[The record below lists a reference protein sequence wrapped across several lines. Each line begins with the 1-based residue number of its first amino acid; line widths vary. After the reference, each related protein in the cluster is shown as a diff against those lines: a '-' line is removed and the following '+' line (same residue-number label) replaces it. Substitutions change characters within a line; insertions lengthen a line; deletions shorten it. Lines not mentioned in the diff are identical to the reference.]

1 MVLLT
6 PGVNMKNPFSYTAIV
21 RADAFCNRQTEQ
33 MELLGFIN
41 ASQNVLLYSHR
52 RFGKSSLIYKLF
64 SRLERQRPRIDTL
77 YVELYG
83 TLSEKDFVSAILTSL
98 NQVET
103 KLEKL
108 AKLVQ
113 SAIRTVRLGMSID
126 PVTGSPGVSVSFD
139 SDYNETML
147 KNVLGL
153 LSRISENR
161 KLVVVFDEFQEI
173 AEYKQ
178 EGFEKRLRSIIQN
191 HDNISY
197 FFCGS
202 QRHILTE
209 IFTNRNRAFYKL
221 AQSYPMDK
229 IQSRHYVPWA
239 KKLFLKAGREIRV
252 GIIEEIVSRCE
263 NHPMYVQQFL
273 FFLWEEKNSEVSIDT
288 VDKIEMRILESSHN
302 EFLNLWDPLTLNQK
316 KTLKLIILTGGR
328 EMFYA
333 KALQAV
339 DLNAGSQVTRALD
352 KLVRSDIVLKNGDFQ
367 IQDVMFKKWIRTFLW
382 Q

>member
-1 MVLLT
+1 
-6 PGVNMKNPFSYTAIV
+6 MKNPYSYTGIV
-21 RADAFCNRQTEQ
+21 RGDAFCNRQTEQ
-33 MELLGFIN
+33 KELLGFIN

-64 SRLERQRPRIDTL
+64 SRLELQRPKIDTL

-108 AKLVQ
+108 TKLVQ

-126 PVTGSPGVSVSFD
+126 PITGSPGLSVSFD

-147 KNVLGL
+147 NNVLGL
-153 LSRISENR
+153 LGRLSGKR
-161 KLVVVFDEFQEI
+161 KLMVVFDEFQEI
-173 AEYKQ
+173 AAYKQ
-178 EGFEKRLRSIIQN
+178 EGFEKRLRAIIQK
-191 HDNISY
+191 HENISY

-221 AQSYPMDK
+221 AQSYPMNK
-229 IQSRHYVPWA
+229 IQSRYYVPWA
-239 KKLFLKAGREIRV
+239 KKLFLKAGREIKKE
-252 GIIEEIVSRCE
+252 IIEEIVSRCE

-273 FFLWEEKNSEVSIDT
+273 FFLWEERSTEFSIET

-302 EFLNLWDPLTLNQK
+302 EFLNLWDSLTLNQK

-328 EMFYA
+328 DMFYA
-333 KALQAV
+333 KALQSV
-339 DLNAGSQVTRALD
+339 DLNAGSQVTRALE
-352 KLVRSDIVLKNGDFQ
+352 KLVRSDIVLKNGNFQ
-367 IQDVMFKKWIRTFLW
+367 IQDVMFKKWIKTFLW
-382 Q
+382 K

>member
-1 MVLLT
+1 
-6 PGVNMKNPFSYTAIV
+6 MKNPFQYTGIV
-21 RADAFCNRQTEQ
+21 RGDAFCNRQTEQ
-33 MELLGFIN
+33 KELLTFIN

-52 RFGKSSLIYKLF
+52 RFGKSSLIYQLF
-64 SRLERQRPRIDTL
+64 SLLERQQPKIDTL
-77 YVELYG
+77 YIELYG

-108 AKLVQ
+108 AKMVQ

-139 SDYNETML
+139 SDYAETML
-147 KNVLGL
+147 GNALGL
-153 LSRISENR
+153 LGRISENR
-161 KLVVVFDEFQEI
+161 RLVVVFDEFQEI

-178 EGFEKRLRSIIQN
+178 EGFEKRLRSVIQK

-209 IFTNRNRAFYKL
+209 IFTNQKRAFYKL

-229 IQSRHYVPWA
+229 IQTRHYVPWA
-239 KKLFLKAGREIRV
+239 QKLFLKSNRKIGVE
-252 GIIEEIVSRCE
+252 IIEEIAARCE
-263 NHPMYVQQFL
+263 NHPMYVQQYL
-273 FFLWEEKNSEVSIDT
+273 FFLWEEKDSNFSFDT
-288 VDKIEMRILESSHN
+288 VDRIELRILESSHN
-302 EFLNLWDPLTLNQK
+302 EFLNLWDSLTLNQK
-316 KTLKLIILTGGR
+316 KTLKLIILTGGKD
-328 EMFYA
+328 MFYA

-339 DLNAGSQVTRALD
+339 DLNAGSQVTRAME
-352 KLVRSDIVLKNGDFQ
+352 KLVRSDIVLKNGNFQ
-367 IQDVMFKKWIRTFLW
+367 FQDVMFKKWIETFLW
-382 Q
+382 K

>member
-1 MVLLT
+1 MLLT
-6 PGVNMKNPFSYTAIV
+6 PGVNMKNPFSYTGIV
-21 RADAFCNRQTEQ
+21 REDAFCNRQTEQ

-83 TLSEKDFVSAILTSL
+83 TLSEKDFVSAILASL
-98 NQVET
+98 NQIES

-108 AKLVQ
+108 VKLVR
-113 SAIRTVRLGMSID
+113 SAVRTVRLGMSID

-153 LSRISENR
+153 LGSISENR

-173 AEYKQ
+173 AQYKQ
-178 EGFEKRLRSIIQN
+178 EGFEKRLRAIIQK

-239 KKLFLKAGREIRV
+239 KKLFLKAGREIRM

-288 VDKIEMRILESSHN
+288 VGKIEMRILESSHN
-302 EFLNLWDPLTLNQK
+302 EFLNLWDSLTLNQK

-352 KLVRSDIVLKNGDFQ
+352 KLVCSDIILKNGDFQ